1 MRQAVSGESQLI
13 ITIPGKIGGIAIVVV
28 KKRSE
33 GCNSSLL
40 QGRSSSDSGT
50 DFISTGLGEVEVPLG
65 AGQGRPCRGGG
76 DGCGS
81 AWLEGP
87 QTASRI
93 ICFKPMCPVNR
104 SWVEHQVL
112 VPHTTHDG
120 SQGLGHERGGL
131 LW

>member
-1 MRQAVSGESQLI
+1 MALVVHLRQPCLTVWTSPKRPGYLLLNLGLLVSGPGGV
-13 ITIPGKIGGIAIVVV
+13 TI
-28 KKRSE
+28 
-33 GCNSSLL
+33 
-40 QGRSSSDSGT
+40 
-50 DFISTGLGEVEVPLG
+50 PLG

-93 ICFKPMCPVNR
+93 ICFKPMWPVNR

-120 SQGLGHERGGL
+120 SEGLGHEWGGL

>member
-65 AGQGRPCRGGG
+65 AGQGRPRRGGS
-76 DGCGS
+76 GCGG

-87 QTASRI
+87 QTARGS
-93 ICFKPMCPVNR
+93 CFRPMWSVIW
-104 SWVEHQVL
+104 SWDEHQVL
-112 VPHTTHDG
+112 VPQTTHD
-120 SQGLGHERGGL
+120 SSRRLGLVRAGL

>member
-1 MRQAVSGESQLI
+1 MALVVHLRQPCLTVWTSPKRPGYLLLNLGLLVSG
-13 ITIPGKIGGIAIVVV
+13 PGGVAI
-28 KKRSE
+28 
-33 GCNSSLL
+33 
-40 QGRSSSDSGT
+40 
-50 DFISTGLGEVEVPLG
+50 PLG

-93 ICFKPMCPVNR
+93 ICFKPMWPVNR

-120 SQGLGHERGGL
+120 S
-131 LW
+131 